1 MLSDHNE
8 MKLKINIAGNFPK
21 TWRLNN
27 ILLNNMQIKE
37 EISRR
42 IWKYF
47 ELNENTA
54 YQNLWD
60 AVHVLGKTKD
70 LNKIPQEETRKKRKL
85 NPK

>member
-8 MKLKINIAGNFPK
+8 MKLKINIAGNSPK

-42 IWKYF
+42 I
-47 ELNENTA
+47 
-54 YQNLWD
+54 
-60 AVHVLGKTKD
+60 
-70 LNKIPQEETRKKRKL
+70 
-85 NPK
+85 